1 MAEIFFTIFLFIA
14 ITGVTAVL
22 FGGWVI
28 FSILKLAWRAGGA
41 LRGGVGNRGGFIS
54 GGGDSAARVCGN
66 ARCRAANPAG
76 AKFCRRCGQPL
87 GQTQQ
92 VAVRR
97 AAMW

>member
-1 MAEIFFTIFLFIA
+1 MGEIFFTIFLFIA

-28 FSILKLAWRAGGA
+28 FSVLKLAWRAGSA
-41 LRGGVGNRGGFIS
+41 LSCGTAGRGRMM
-54 GGGDSAARVCGN
+54 SAANGATRVCGN
-66 ARCRAANPAG
+66 DRCKAANPVT
-76 AKFCRRCGQPL
+76 AKFCRRCGQPM
-87 GQTQQ
+87 GQMQR